1 MKLLQLYEWCI
12 ARCSGINAMT
22 KRWNR
27 PYLEK
32 WWRRRQEFL
41 SRGKMSISSIDF
53 NDAQTYTYNLESIH
67 YKWMLCSLVWR
78 YYFGQSAFTRKDTSP
93 FSTYKRP
100 VHRWRAKT
108 TFTLAW
114 QQVFLA
120 RPNKEGRPDRFALV
134 RSLRLLNVFPVLV
147 GVCSQA
153 TFTLLN
159 SSKRLPPS
167 VCTLLLILAFSSP
180 LFFHWHIL
188 APLYSRARLERGPK
202 WDPAL
207 TTAIPWVSC
216 CFHVNEHL
224 DKRYSE
230 TLKVKY
236 FFLYFYIFFSGQ
248 CFFFQVCFLEI
259 SF

>member
-53 NDAQTYTYNLESIH
+53 NEAQPWEHPLQMNVMFICLA
-67 YKWMLCSLVWR
+67 L
-78 YYFGQSAFTRKDTSP
+78 YYFGQSASTRKDTIP
-93 FSTYKRP
+93 FNNYKRP

-108 TFTLAW
+108 TSALAW

-134 RSLRLLNVFPVLV
+134 RSHRLLNVFPVLV
-147 GVCSQA
+147 GVCLQA

-180 LFFHWHIL
+180 FFFNWHIL
-188 APLYSRARLERGPK
+188 APLYSRAKLERGPK

-216 CFHVNEHL
+216 CFHVHTC
-224 DKRYSE
+224 RWTFGQRCSE
-230 TLKVKY
+230 TLKVR
-236 FFLYFYIFFSGQ
+236 
-248 CFFFQVCFLEI
+248 FFFF
-259 SF
+259 